1 MWNIFERVQL
11 QHGLLDDLRVSQI
24 EDVDDWVLLNDEM
37 GEKEES
43 DQNEESRQTSKNQ
56 NKTFSPEKYLMKL
69 DFEAWLYIIYDILQG
84 LTKYRLTFQLTSK
97 H

>member
-1 MWNIFERVQL
+1 
-11 QHGLLDDLRVSQI
+11 
-24 EDVDDWVLLNDEM
+24 VLLNDEM

-69 DFEAWLYIIYDILQG
+69 DFEA
-84 LTKYRLTFQLTSK
+84 
-97 H
+97 